1 MARTLVALAVVWLA
15 VLAWPTRR
23 HWCQGWV
30 EDNVGV
36 AYAKG
41 LLVAEDRVAALGWYE
56 RAAAHGSP
64 AAAFNLGFAHQ
75 SVLGTPAD
83 AEVAAH
89 WYEQAARSG
98 LAEAGNNLAM
108 DRMRRI

>member
-1 MARTLVALAVVWLA
+1 M
-15 VLAWPTRR
+15 VL
-23 HWCQGWV
+23 G
-30 EDNVGV
+30 
-36 AYAKG
+36 
-41 LLVAEDRVAALGWYE
+41 E